1 MDISFVVISMAGFIA
16 MGIVLSY
23 IDDRAH
29 KRNIERARERR
40 TENK

>member
-1 MDISFVVISMAGFIA
+1 MDISFIVISMAGFIA

-40 TENK
+40 TEDK